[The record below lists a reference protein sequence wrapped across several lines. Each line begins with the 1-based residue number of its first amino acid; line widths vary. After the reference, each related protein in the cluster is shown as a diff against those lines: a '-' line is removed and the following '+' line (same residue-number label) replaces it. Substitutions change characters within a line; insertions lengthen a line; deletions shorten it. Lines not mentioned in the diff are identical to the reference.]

1 MNSKGMSSRIIAYSG
16 IFGALA
22 IVMTRLVVPLHFG
35 NPNLGSTPVIV
46 AAVVCP
52 WPVGFIVGIIKG
64 IGVSLW
70 TGVWYIELPAGVGD
84 ALMAAFAYKLSKKIK
99 AEYAVVAG
107 QFSRYIFTSGMIAL
121 FIALML
127 ASGGA
132 TPDITAVFTSL
143 SQRLSESMPALAFL
157 SENPGFFAFFAII
170 WIAISFPAVTLS
182 IIANVIV
189 AFVVVKV
196 LGRRLSLQEYNSR

>member
-1 MNSKGMSSRIIAYSG
+1 MNSKIIAYSG
-16 IFGALA
+16 VFGALA

-35 NPNLGSTPVIV
+35 NPNLGSTPVII
-46 AAVVCP
+46 AAVLCP

-84 ALMAAFAYKLSKKIK
+84 ALMAALAYKLSKKIQAK
-99 AEYAVVAG
+99 YAVLVG
-107 QFSRYIFTSGMIAL
+107 QFSRYILTSGMIAL

-132 TPDITAVFTSL
+132 TPEITSVFSSL
-143 SQRLSESMPALAFL
+143 SERLAESMPALSFL
-157 SENPGFFAFFAII
+157 TENPGFFGFFAIL

-182 IIANVIV
+182 IIANAFV
-189 AFVVVKV
+189 AFVVVAV
-196 LGRRLSLQEYNSR
+196 LEKKPIFARE